1 MVPREKFAP
10 SIEIPGIK
18 PIETYTIRVSW
29 SSVSTSSVSGSVS
42 GSDPA
47 QQRRSFLLVVCC
59 TIIGA
64 AAQILIKKG
73 AGALGANPTFV
84 QTAMAMLFTPALFT
98 GYAMYGVST
107 VLLVLALRHGQLS
120 LLYPVFAMTY
130 VWVTILSVLVFHES
144 MNPYKLAG
152 IAVIVGGI
160 AVLGRG
166 PSA

>member
-1 MVPREKFAP
+1 MSTG
-10 SIEIPGIK
+10 SI
-18 PIETYTIRVSW
+18 PIH
-29 SSVSTSSVSGSVS
+29 
-42 GSDPA
+42 DQA

-64 AAQILIKKG
+64 AAQVFIKKG
-73 AGALGANPTFV
+73 AVGLGPGATILQA
-84 QTAMAMLFTPALFT
+84 AMAMLLNPSLFA

-130 VWVTILSVLVFHES
+130 VWVTVLSVLIFHES
-144 MNPYKLAG
+144 MNAYKLAG
-152 IAVIVGGI
+152 ITVIVGGI

-166 PSA
+166 SST

>member
-1 MVPREKFAP
+1 
-10 SIEIPGIK
+10 
-18 PIETYTIRVSW
+18 
-29 SSVSTSSVSGSVS
+29 VSTPSVASV
-42 GSDPA
+42 DPA

-64 AAQILIKKG
+64 AAQVLIKKG
-73 AGALGANPTFV
+73 AGALGPNPTMV
-84 QTAMAMLFTPALFT
+84 QTALAMLLTPSLFA
-98 GYAMYGVST
+98 GYSMYGVST

-144 MNPYKLAG
+144 MNGFKLAG
-152 IAVIVGGI
+152 IAIIVGGI

-166 PSA
+166 QSA

>member
-1 MVPREKFAP
+1 MH
-10 SIEIPGIK
+10 
-18 PIETYTIRVSW
+18 T
-29 SSVSTSSVSGSVS
+29 
-42 GSDPA
+42 DPA

-64 AAQILIKKG
+64 AAQVLIKKG
-73 AGALGANPTFV
+73 AGALGPNPTMV
-84 QTAMAMLFTPALFT
+84 QTALAMLLTPSLFA

-144 MNPYKLAG
+144 MNGLKLAG
-152 IAVIVGGI
+152 IATIVGGI
-160 AVLGRG
+160 AVLGKG
-166 PSA
+166 QSA